1 MKGCEKILKKNKENP
16 LAKEWDG
23 KGIENKRYVS

>member
-16 LAKEWDG
+16 LVKEWEG
-23 KGIENKRYVS
+23 KGIENKR